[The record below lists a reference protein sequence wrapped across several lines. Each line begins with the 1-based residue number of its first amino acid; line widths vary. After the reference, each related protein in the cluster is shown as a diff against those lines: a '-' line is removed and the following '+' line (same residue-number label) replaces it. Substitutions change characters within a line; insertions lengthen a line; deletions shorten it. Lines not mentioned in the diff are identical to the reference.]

1 MLNPKEIRKRREWNE
16 DRKGQIEVKQHD
28 DRFKS
33 TTSII
38 TVNENGLK
46 FSMKRQTVK
55 MDKKGR
61 PSYLPP
67 IKKMHFK
74 CKNYKCVKRPEI

>member
-67 IKKMHFK
+67 IKK
-74 CKNYKCVKRPEI
+74 NAL